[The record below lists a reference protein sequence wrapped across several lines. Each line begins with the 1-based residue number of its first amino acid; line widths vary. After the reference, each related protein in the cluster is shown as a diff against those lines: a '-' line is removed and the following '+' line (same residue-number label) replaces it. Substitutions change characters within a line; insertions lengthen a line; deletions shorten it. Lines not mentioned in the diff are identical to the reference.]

1 MKKYIILVT
10 LLFLAV
16 SCDTNLQD
24 NYNFWELDS
33 QSTWSLQ
40 NWRENGKNIPD
51 TNTWNIN
58 NWNTNSW
65 LIDNPEVQQIDTLSE
80 LYNNVEIKYDVAF
93 YSQFPLSWTG
103 KYAEPYQNF
112 CEEASLLN
120 VYYYYM
126 WETPSKDAYIED
138 LMKIK
143 NIEDKLFWE
152 NWYRDTALTESL
164 VSLLFFQNEE
174 YLDDFLNAESE
185 QVKEE
190 ILENILIINA
200 QNWWVSW
207 IIENFPRNNLS
218 QEELNQRI
226 YDMILWSLV
235 DWNLVIVPVYGKW
248 LENPYFSAWWP
259 VYHNFVIT
267 WVTWREIYE
276 WEFIT
281 QEVWISLWADFKYN
295 KEVVLENI
303 YDFDRTLYPDSFTD
317 WEQRILILFKTD
329 TIRDMRK

>member
-24 NYNFWELDS
+24 NYNFGELDS
-33 QSTWSLQ
+33 QSTGSLQ
-40 NWRENGKNIPD
+40 NGRENGKNIPD
-51 TNTWNIN
+51 TNTGNIN
-58 NWNTNSW
+58 NGNTNSG

-93 YSQFPLSWTG
+93 YSQFPLSGTG

-126 WETPSKDAYIED
+126 GETPSKDAYIED

-143 NIEDKLFWE
+143 NIEDKLFGE
-152 NWYRDTALTESL
+152 NGYRDTALTESL

-200 QNWWVSW
+200 QNGGVSG

-226 YDMILWSLV
+226 YDMILGSLV
-235 DWNLVIVPVYGKW
+235 DGNLVIVPVYGKG
-248 LENPYFSAWWP
+248 LENPYFSAGGP

-267 WVTWREIYE
+267 GVTGREIYE
-276 WEFIT
+276 GEFIT
-281 QEVWISLWADFKYN
+281 QEVGISLGADFKYN

-317 WEQRILILFKTD
+317 GEQRILILFKTD